1 MIQILLIN
9 TKSLYYF
16 FKMNLKTNQKLL
28 LIFFCLTLAFNTN
41 AQTKKDTIQWLMT
54 FQQSFANAGKKLQER
69 DLDSALF
76 FAGRS
81 KNFIEEHFGKKTYG
95 LYAQTIFFTSVI
107 YQVAHNYE
115 SAMAATKEFLQ
126 ITVDN
131 KGKNNDDYLRGLM
144 ALANLYFVMYDYAK
158 AEETVKEGIQLCITL
173 KGKETR
179 EYIRLLKIYSEIN
192 AAIQNESESKR
203 QAKEA
208 LIIETKLAEN
218 NPDEKLN
225 LLSDLARIY
234 KDENDIKKADSLYN
248 IILNTI
254 EKQEGSESHSYAM
267 ALGNL
272 GALYKEFED
281 LEKAKEFYLKAAAI
295 LKNNKNTQLD
305 YASMALDLGDI
316 YLRQKAYSTAENY
329 YLQAVKITEQIA
341 GKVTL
346 DYQVALTDLQRF
358 YGKTGNI
365 EKSILYTTIQ
375 IENWR
380 QRWIKAFTTF
390 TEDEK
395 ENSLQAEI
403 GNMDYAF
410 SVLYDSDPARSKD
423 LVPVLFNV
431 NNDIDGLLL
440 QNNSTITQFVK
451 AKKDSALS
459 ALYNSWINYK
469 KQYSQAL
476 QLSSD
481 DKQAILNE
489 LETKIQLQEKQLL
502 RYDPQLEKYLRIDP
516 LSYKEIAAKLKP
528 GEALIKWINFTYHN
542 RRNFTDSIFY
552 GAFIVLPKKPEP
564 IFIKVCEQKSLKE
577 LLKIYYNAGDRGAGE
592 DDAKPVNRDSLHF
605 YLYDLLWKP
614 LLPYLAI
621 TKTIYI
627 VPSGQIHR
635 ISFAALQ
642 NENGKS
648 LFDIYGL
655 HQLLSSREIL
665 NNPIVNKNRSAL
677 VFGGVDF
684 SNEEQGAIKNNIKDT
699 VQKKFIAVNTS
710 RGGSFNALPGT
721 LHEVNAIQ
729 NILSG
734 NKWNVQL
741 FTGKS
746 ASKINFT
753 ENISGN
759 FSILHLATHGFY
771 FPQKQNSIDAT
782 GTFNEKIRSADKP
795 LLRSGI
801 VFSGVNKYWSN
812 NTMKQ
817 TNNNGIVTAQEIANL
832 DLSKNDLVVLSACET
847 ALGDINSTEGVYG
860 LQRGFK
866 MAGANKMIMSLW
878 PVPDKETSE
887 LMQNFY
893 ANVAKGQSFYNAF
906 YNARSIIKQKY
917 KDPYKWAGF
926 VLIGE

>member
-1 MIQILLIN
+1 MIL
-9 TKSLYYF
+9 KLYY
-16 FKMNLKTNQKLL
+16 QKIFLSLL
-28 LIFFCLTLAFNTN
+28 CIIVCNAAN
-41 AQTKKDTIQWLMT
+41 AQTKKDTVQWLMT
-54 FQQSFANAGKKLQER
+54 FQETFAKASKKLQER
-69 DLDSALF
+69 DIDSAIF
-76 FAGRS
+76 YATTS

-95 LYAQTIFFTSVI
+95 LYAQTIFFTSLV
-107 YQVAHNYE
+107 YQIEHNYE
-115 SAMAATKEFLQ
+115 SAMMAAKEFLQ
-126 ITVDN
+126 ITADN
-131 KGKNNDDYLRGLM
+131 IGKNNDDYLRGSM
-144 ALANLYFVMYDYAK
+144 GLASLYFIMNNYGK
-158 AEETVKEGIQLCITL
+158 AEESVKEAMQLCIAL
-173 KGKETR
+173 KGKNSR
-179 EYIRLLKIYSEIN
+179 EYIRLLKIYSEIY
-192 AAIQNESESKR
+192 AAIQNDAKAKEF
-203 QAKEA
+203 AKEA

-218 NPDEKLN
+218 NADEKLN

-234 KDENDIKKADSLYN
+234 IDENDLKKADSVYN

-267 ALGNL
+267 ALSNL
-272 GALYKEFED
+272 GSLYKEFGD
-281 LEKAKEFYLKAAAI
+281 LEKAKQFYLKSASI
-295 LKNNKNTQLD
+295 LKNNKGTQLD
-305 YASMALDLGDI
+305 YASIALDLGDV
-316 YLRQKAYSTAENY
+316 YLRQKEYPSAESY
-329 YLQAVKITEQIA
+329 YLQSVKIAEEVA
-341 GKVTL
+341 GKETL
-346 DYQVALTDLQRF
+346 DYQVALTGLQRF

-365 EKSILYTTIQ
+365 EKTIFYTTLQ

-380 QRWIKAFTTF
+380 QRWIRSFTTF

-395 ENSLQAEI
+395 ENSLQGEI
-403 GNMDYAF
+403 SNMDYAF
-410 SVLYDSDPARSKD
+410 SVLSDTKPALSKA

-440 QNNSTITQFVK
+440 QNNSSITQFVK
-451 AKKDSALS
+451 AKKDSTLS
-459 ALYNSWINYK
+459 SLYNSWINYK

-481 DKQAILNE
+481 EKQNLIKE
-489 LETKIQLQEKQLL
+489 LEAKIQQQEKQLL
-502 RYDPQLEKYLRIDP
+502 RFDPQLEKYLRIDP

-528 GEALIKWINFTYHN
+528 GEALIKWVNFTYHN
-542 RRNFTDSIFY
+542 KVSFTDTIYY
-552 GAFIVLPKKPEP
+552 GAFVVLPKRPEP
-564 IFIKVCEQKSLKE
+564 LFIKVCEQNSLKE

-592 DDAKPVNRDSLHF
+592 DGAKPVNRDSLHF

-614 LLPYLAI
+614 LLPFI
-621 TKTIYI
+621 GIPKTIYI

-642 NENGKS
+642 NEKGRS

-655 HQLLSSREIL
+655 HQLLSAREIL
-665 NNPIVNKNRSAL
+665 NDQASIKNRSAL

-684 SNEEQGAIKNNIKDT
+684 SSEEPGSIKNNIKDT
-699 VQKKFIAVNTS
+699 VQKNFITYNTT

-721 LHEVNAIQ
+721 LDEVNAIK
-729 NILSG
+729 NILTG

-741 FTGKS
+741 FTGKK
-746 ASKINFT
+746 ASKINFI

-759 FSILHLATHGFY
+759 YSILHLATHGFY
-771 FPQKQNSIDAT
+771 FPLKQNIIDAT
-782 GTFNEKIRSADKP
+782 ETFNEKIKYTDKP

-812 NTMKQ
+812 NTMTQ

-832 DLSKNDLVVLSACET
+832 DLSKSALVVLSACET

-866 MAGANKMIMSLW
+866 MAGVNKMIMSLW
-878 PVPDKETSE
+878 PVPDIETSE

-893 ANVAKGQSFYNAF
+893 ANVARGQSFYTAF

>member
-1 MIQILLIN
+1 MHL
-9 TKSLYYF
+9 KS
-16 FKMNLKTNQKLL
+16 NQKLL
-28 LIFFCLTLAFNTN
+28 MFLFCMVLAFNTN
-41 AQTKKDTIQWLMT
+41 AQTKKDTMQWLMT
-54 FQQSFANAGKKLQER
+54 FQETFAKAGKNLQER
-69 DLDSALF
+69 NIDSALLY
-76 FAGRS
+76 ANTS
-81 KNFIEEHFGKKTYG
+81 KKFIEGHFGKKTYG
-95 LYAQTIFFTSVI
+95 LYAQTIFFTSVV

-115 SAMAATKEFLQ
+115 NAMMATKEFLQ
-126 ITVDN
+126 LTADN
-131 KGKNNDDYLRGLM
+131 NGKNNDDYLRGLM
-144 ALANLYFVMYDYAK
+144 GLSNLYFIMYNYAK
-158 AEETVKEGIQLCITL
+158 AEETVKEAIQLCIVL

-179 EYIRLLKIYSEIN
+179 EYVRLLKIYSEIN
-192 AAIQNESESKR
+192 AAIQNDTESRR
-203 QAKEA
+203 QRKEA
-208 LIIETKLAEN
+208 LLIETKLAEN
-218 NPDEKLN
+218 YPDEKLY

-234 KDENDIKKADSLYN
+234 IDEKNITKADSLYN
-248 IILNTI
+248 IVLNTI

-272 GALYKEFED
+272 GSLYKEFGD
-281 LEKAKEFYLKAAAI
+281 LEKAKQFYLKAAAI

-305 YASMALDLGDI
+305 FASMAFDLGDI
-316 YLRQKAYSTAENY
+316 YLRQQDYPAAENY
-329 YLQAVKITEQIA
+329 YLQSVKIREQLA

-346 DYQVALTDLQRF
+346 DYQVALTGLQRF

-365 EKSILYTTIQ
+365 EKTIFYTTLQ

-410 SVLYDSDPARSKD
+410 SVLYDTKPALSKT
-423 LVPVLFNV
+423 LIPVLFNV
-431 NNDIDGLLL
+431 NTDIDGLLM

-451 AKKDSALS
+451 AKKDSTLTG
-459 ALYNSWINYK
+459 LYNTWISYK

-481 DKQAILNE
+481 EKQNLIKE
-489 LETKIQLQEKQLL
+489 LEVKMQQQEKQLL
-502 RYDPQLEKYLRIDP
+502 RYDPQLEKYLSIDP

-528 GEALIKWINFTYHN
+528 GEALIKWVNFTYHN
-542 RRNFTDSIFY
+542 RKNFTDRIFY
-552 GAFIVLPKKPEP
+552 GAFVVLPNKSEP
-564 IFIKVCEQKSLKE
+564 LFIKVCEQNSLKE

-592 DDAKPVNRDSLHF
+592 EDIKPVNRDSLHF

-614 LLPYLAI
+614 LLPFI
-621 TKTIYI
+621 GIPKTIYI

-642 NENGKS
+642 NEKGRS

-655 HQLLSSREIL
+655 HQLLSAREIL
-665 NNPIVNKNRSAL
+665 NNQAPNSNRSAL

-684 SNEEQGAIKNNIKDT
+684 SSEEPAAIKNNIRDT
-699 VQKKFIAVNTS
+699 VQKNFIAYNTT
-710 RGGSFNALPGT
+710 RGGTFNALPGT
-721 LHEVNAIQ
+721 LNEVNAIKH
-729 NILSG
+729 ILTG

-753 ENISGN
+753 ENISGTC
-759 FSILHLATHGFY
+759 SILHLATHGFY
-771 FPQKQNSIDAT
+771 FPLKQNIIDAT
-782 GTFNEKIRSADKP
+782 ESFNEKIKSADKP

-812 NTMKQ
+812 NTMTQ

-832 DLSKNDLVVLSACET
+832 DLSKCALVVLSACET

-866 MAGANKMIMSLW
+866 MAGVNKMILSLW
-878 PVPDKETSE
+878 PVPDTETSE

-893 ANVAKGQSFYNAF
+893 ANVTKGQSFYTAF

>member
-1 MIQILLIN
+1 MNVKSYKKILL
-9 TKSLYYF
+9 
-16 FKMNLKTNQKLL
+16 LL
-28 LIFFCLTLAFNTN
+28 FCIALTFYAN
-41 AQTKKDTIQWLMT
+41 AQTKKDTVQWLMT
-54 FQQSFANAGKKLQER
+54 FQQSFSSAGKKLQER
-69 DLDSALF
+69 DIDSALY
-76 FAGRS
+76 FADRS
-81 KNFIEEHFGKKTYG
+81 KNFIQEHFGKKAYG
-95 LYAQTIFFTSVI
+95 LYAQTIFFTSIV

-115 SAMAATKEFLQ
+115 SAMTATKEFLQ
-126 ITVDN
+126 ITADN
-131 KGKNNDDYLRGLM
+131 NGKNNDDYLRGLM
-144 ALANLYFVMYDYAK
+144 GLSNLYFIMYDYAK
-158 AEETVKEGIQLCITL
+158 AEETVKEAIQLCIAL

-192 AAIQNESESKR
+192 AAIQNDVESRR

-208 LIIETKLAEN
+208 LIIETKLAEK

-234 KDENDIKKADSLYN
+234 KDENDVKKADSLYQ

-267 ALGNL
+267 ALGSL

-281 LEKAKEFYLKAAAI
+281 LEKAKQFYLKAAAI
-295 LKNNKNTQLD
+295 LKNNKSTQLD

-316 YLRQKAYSTAENY
+316 YLRLKDYSAAENY
-329 YLQAVKITEQIA
+329 YLQSVKITEQVA

-346 DYQVALTDLQRF
+346 DYQVALTGLQRF

-365 EKSILYTTIQ
+365 EKTLFYTTLQ

-395 ENSLQAEI
+395 ENSLQREI

-410 SVLYDSDPARSKD
+410 SILYDTDPALSKD
-423 LVPVLFNV
+423 LVPILFNV

-451 AKKDSALS
+451 AKKDSTLS
-459 ALYNSWINYK
+459 SLYNSWINYK

-481 DKQAILNE
+481 EKQNILQD

-502 RYDPQLEKYLRIDP
+502 RFDPQLEKYLRIDP

-528 GEALIKWINFTYHN
+528 GEALIKWVNFTYHN

-552 GAFIVLPKKPEP
+552 GAFVVLPKNPEP
-564 IFIKVCEQKSLKE
+564 IFVKVCEQKSLKD
-577 LLKIYYNAGDRGAGE
+577 LLKIYYNSGDRGAGE
-592 DDAKPVNRDSLHF
+592 DETKPVNRDSLHF

-614 LLPYLAI
+614 LLPFIAMS
-621 TKTIYI
+621 KTIYI

-642 NENGKS
+642 NEKGRS
-648 LFDIYGL
+648 LFDTYGL
-655 HQLLSSREIL
+655 HQLLSAREVL
-665 NNPIVNKNRSAL
+665 NDATSIKKRSAL

-684 SNEEQGAIKNNIKDT
+684 SNEETGTIKNDNKDT
-699 VQKKFIAVNTS
+699 IQKKFIAYNTT

-721 LHEVNAIQ
+721 LNEVNAIK
-729 NILSG
+729 NILTG
-734 NKWNVQL
+734 NKWKVQL
-741 FTGKS
+741 FTGKT

-753 ENISGN
+753 ENISDN

-771 FPQKQNSIDAT
+771 FPQKQITIDAT
-782 GTFNEKIRSADKP
+782 ETLNEKIRSADKP

-801 VFSGVNKYWSN
+801 VFSGVNKYWSK
-812 NTMKQ
+812 NTMTQ
-817 TNNNGIVTAQEIANL
+817 TNNNGIITAQEISNL
-832 DLSKNDLVVLSACET
+832 DLSKSDLVVLSACET

-866 MAGANKMIMSLW
+866 MAGINKMIMSLW
-878 PVPDKETSE
+878 PVPDTETSE

-893 ANVAKGQSFYNAF
+893 ANVAKGQSFYTAF